1 MAMVSPPLFSVLGV
15 YFKKHRGLANSMY
28 VGSASIGGL
37 IFAPVFT
44 TLFEEYGYTGTMLI
58 VGGLLCNTFVT
69 ASLLRSPAWFSTR
82 HPHTTV
88 KEASQ
93 KRLLPKHVEESNM
106 CSVEHA
112 NRLKSK
118 PLQILEHELGDNY
131 LQKGKGDLNKTTS
144 NNLYRPHSYH
154 SDLQASPL
162 IARARSWSHG
172 HENKNSIK
180 KEHHISNISNTIHK
194 SKCSLYASA
203 ELVPGSLSLV
213 SVHSFVS
220 DETEL
225 ERPSQTNNNCKT
237 CWSSLKE
244 SVKDILSTVFDYKML
259 KNVVFIQYISMSFVT
274 IAGMALVP
282 IYLPPLAKDAGIS
295 YDNIAI
301 MLSAMACL
309 DFVSKI
315 VSGVISDRKWIK
327 PTTILGVAALATGTM
342 SHVARFFTTLPLI
355 ITMAVILGTYFL
367 YDWKPRSS
375 VA

>member
-1 MAMVSPPLFSVLGV
+1 MAMISPPLFSVLGV

-37 IFAPVFT
+37 IFAPVYT

-58 VGGLLCNTFVT
+58 VGGLLCNTLVT
-69 ASLLRSPAWFSTR
+69 ASLLRSPAWFSKR
-82 HPHTTV
+82 RPHTTD
-88 KEASQ
+88 KEASE
-93 KRLLPKHVEESNM
+93 KMLPEHTEESNT
-106 CSVEHA
+106 CSAEHA

-118 PLQILEHELGDNY
+118 PLQILEHELGDKY
-131 LQKGKGDLNKTTS
+131 LQRGKGDMNKATF

-154 SDLQASPL
+154 PDLQASPL
-162 IARARSWSHG
+162 IARARSWSQG

-180 KEHHISNISNTIHK
+180 KEHNISNISDTIHK

-213 SVHSFVS
+213 SVHSYVS
-220 DETEL
+220 NEREL
-225 ERPSQTNNNCKT
+225 ERHSSNSYTKT
-237 CWSSLKE
+237 CCSSIKE

-309 DFVSKI
+309 DFISKI

-355 ITMAVILGTYFL
+355 ITMAVILGMYFL
-367 YDWKPRSS
+367 YDWDPG
-375 VA
+375 